1 MRCLLCGFWTVYVYL
16 YPLLRLALA
25 ITHKKKRLYAT
36 TNVRGH
42 HICYDISL
50 THIHNA
56 PYTDTSVS
64 CEVRGVSCEARLCD
78 QASRRTRRG
87 PRCAVAACACSL
99 HLARGCAGVPVR
111 VLTAVWTVVVA
122 PPRPLATSPGVLY
135 TLPTHSH
142 GRGHARAQ
150 RTRTA
155 AAGGAGPLAER
166 GRGAPRPRKSR
177 NSQPSARGGLFYA
190 RPRGLA
196 RVRLPGA
203 LIRRLDRA
211 AGLPLPRRGRR
222 EAGASTRGEQVG
234 ELRDEARKD
243 DEPGEGE
250 EEEHGEPAAAVAVRD
265 RVVAKPDGAERDKRI
280 VEAGEE
286 VPALRR
292 GKDASAE
299 QPVGEREADVE
310 EGAPPRAGLVDAKQA
325 DEQRNARLRGEE
337 R

>member
-1 MRCLLCGFWTVYVYL
+1 MIKLQGVQ
-16 YPLLRLALA
+16 
-25 ITHKKKRLYAT
+25 
-36 TNVRGH
+36 G
-42 HICYDISL
+42 
-50 THIHNA
+50 
-56 PYTDTSVS
+56 
-64 CEVRGVSCEARLCD
+64 EVRGVPLRRARALCILR
-78 QASRRTRRG
+78 A
-87 PRCAVAACACSL
+87 AV
-99 HLARGCAGVPVR
+99 RVR

-250 EEEHGEPAAAVAVRD
+250 EEEHGEPAAAVAVRE

-280 VEAGEE
+280 VEAYS
-286 VPALRR
+286 R
-292 GKDASAE
+292 
-299 QPVGEREADVE
+299 
-310 EGAPPRAGLVDAKQA
+310 
-325 DEQRNARLRGEE
+325 
-337 R
+337 